1 MTAKEMFEELGFELR
16 MERNDHL
23 YYYSD
28 YCIVNIYPLAKTFG
42 VHTNMVIESDL
53 ILALYQQSKELGW
66 VK

>member
-1 MTAKEMFEELGFELR
+1 
-16 MERNDHL
+16 
-23 YYYSD
+23 
-28 YCIVNIYPLAKTFG
+28 VNIYPLAKTFG